1 MKTRIM
7 KKLKQIS
14 KIYNTG
20 ITGTKIATQSH
31 SNQEVRTKIRDR
43 DTFSKL
49 YVWSIFLSV
58 LEQYL
63 RMAVLYTSSYITQ
76 CYAIDH

>member
-14 KIYNTG
+14 KRYNTG

-31 SNQEVRTKIRDR
+31 SNNQGTMTLVLSLI
-43 DTFSKL
+43 SKL
-49 YVWSIFLSV
+49 YVWSIFLSAP
-58 LEQYL
+58 EQCL

>member
-20 ITGTKIATQSH
+20 ITGTKIATQSN
-31 SNQEVRTKIRDR
+31 SNQEIRTKIRDR

-49 YVWSIFLSV
+49 NF
-58 LEQYL
+58 
-63 RMAVLYTSSYITQ
+63 
-76 CYAIDH
+76 